1 MVTNIRLNTRNCAFY
16 KIVPITGTFIDKITT
31 SNTLKDLKILGS
43 FYGWRGVE
51 GGGVGWRGGVPPVW
65 SRFPTWVIFVSTTEQ
80 GTVLY
85 RYITPGYLLYDTF

>member
-43 FYGWRGVE
+43 FM
-51 GGGVGWRGGVPPVW
+51 GGGVLRGGGGVDVEGACSPSLVTFPHLGNFRFNYRAGDSTVQVYN
-65 SRFPTWVIFVSTTEQ
+65 SR
-80 GTVLY
+80 
-85 RYITPGYLLYDTF
+85 LLTI